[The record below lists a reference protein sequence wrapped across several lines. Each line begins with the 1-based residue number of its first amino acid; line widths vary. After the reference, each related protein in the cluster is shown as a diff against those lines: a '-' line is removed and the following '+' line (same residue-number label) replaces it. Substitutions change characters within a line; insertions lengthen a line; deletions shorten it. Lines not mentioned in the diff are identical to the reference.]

1 MSIDI
6 NKIAQEKIT
15 EMEKNGEIKKHL
27 EEKLQKLILDSVSS
41 ALSGYDVQKKIK
53 EKIDIKKTLPI
64 FSFHSENQ

>member
-41 ALSGYDVQKKIK
+41 ALSGYDVQKWTIVNKLDTKRRK
-53 EKIDIKKTLPI
+53 ELRV
-64 FSFHSENQ
+64 E

>member
-41 ALSGYDVQKKIK
+41 AWTIVNNLDTKRRK
-53 EKIDIKKTLPI
+53 ELRVK
-64 FSFHSENQ
+64 